1 VSGQLGT
8 KLSFGSRGIPLQ
20 GEASRPVPGGG
31 EGGVEEL
38 DETPAQDSV
47 WHTSRFC
54 IAESVGLN
62 SMTRV
67 LLVRPLVWGGRE
79 AERMIVERGFKTS
92 VESWSSQSLAGFR
105 AIHALT
111 RESGRCGGFASPA
124 HVRSRAAR
132 PVSGREQTAKSF
144 KASFTERSWQLFKLF
159 AIIFEVVR

>member
-1 VSGQLGT
+1 MLGMVDHLVHRQRQPRD
-8 KLSFGSRGIPLQ
+8 K
-20 GEASRPVPGGG
+20 EGGG
-31 EGGVEEL
+31 SPCLGAEAFRCKAKHHVQFQVEGRGGVEEL

-144 KASFTERSWQLFKLF
+144 KA
-159 AIIFEVVR
+159 

>member
-1 VSGQLGT
+1 MLGMVDHLVHRQRQPRD
-8 KLSFGSRGIPLQ
+8 KE
-20 GEASRPVPGGG
+20 GEALVWEQRHSVARRSITSSSRWREGR
-31 EGGVEEL
+31 GGVEEL
-38 DETPAQDSV
+38 DETTAQDSV

-111 RESGRCGGFASPA
+111 RESGRCGVFASPA

-144 KASFTERSWQLFKLF
+144 KA
-159 AIIFEVVR
+159 